1 MAYDAFVSYS
11 HAADGRLA
19 PAVQTGLQ
27 RLARPWYR
35 VRSLRI
41 FRDDTGLTVNPH
53 LWASIVTAMDDSAYF
68 VLMASP
74 EAAASPWVNREI
86 EHWCATKSPEHILPV
101 LTDGTLAWDN
111 ARGDYDAAASSALPP
126 ALAGRFTDEP
136 RHLDLRWAR
145 DETELDLR
153 HSKFREAVAD
163 LAAPMHGVA
172 KDELE
177 SEDVRRH
184 RRAIA
189 LARTGVVSLLLF
201 ALAAVLA
208 SVFAVANAHQAN
220 AQAGR
225 ARLAAFHATAAA
237 GRERRAKDQAQRS
250 ADGERSARQDAQGA
264 ATRAD
269 QAATEAAKQRDL
281 AQAANASAQQEAN
294 NARTAEG
301 NRAVAG
307 GLAGPRRRLDQ
318 QGPHRQRL
326 HGEGA
331 GRKRHLCRVDR
342 LPHAAGGASSRL
354 DPGHPPERRAL
365 RLRQALLQLLRRLR
379 CLQHRP
385 QQLRRRR

>member
-163 LAAPMHGVA
+163 LAAPCTAWPRTSWSPKTCVA
-172 KDELE
+172 I
-177 SEDVRRH
+177 V
-184 RRAIA
+184 
-189 LARTGVVSLLLF
+189 G
-201 ALAAVLA
+201 
-208 SVFAVANAHQAN
+208 
-220 AQAGR
+220 
-225 ARLAAFHATAAA
+225 
-237 GRERRAKDQAQRS
+237 
-250 ADGERSARQDAQGA
+250 
-264 ATRAD
+264 
-269 QAATEAAKQRDL
+269 
-281 AQAANASAQQEAN
+281 
-294 NARTAEG
+294 
-301 NRAVAG
+301 
-307 GLAGPRRRLDQ
+307 
-318 QGPHRQRL
+318 
-326 HGEGA
+326 
-331 GRKRHLCRVDR
+331 
-342 LPHAAGGASSRL
+342 
-354 DPGHPPERRAL
+354 
-365 RLRQALLQLLRRLR
+365 RLRSPAPGWSRW
-379 CLQHRP
+379 
-385 QQLRRRR
+385 